1 MYKKQEKKLM
11 LLAFAVAFILGLSL
25 LGKMFS

>member
-25 LGKMFS
+25 LGKMV